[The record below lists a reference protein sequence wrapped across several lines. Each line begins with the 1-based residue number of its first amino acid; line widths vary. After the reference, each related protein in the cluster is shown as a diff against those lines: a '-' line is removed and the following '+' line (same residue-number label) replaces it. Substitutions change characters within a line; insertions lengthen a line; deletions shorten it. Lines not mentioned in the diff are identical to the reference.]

1 MEEEKQQ
8 QMSLGFRREHCIEKL
23 NIMILNFNKI
33 VVFVSIFAINSCGN
47 YSFTG
52 ASIPV
57 GTETFQVNLF
67 SNNSGNNVGSIYEPG
82 IDRDFTL
89 ALQNILENQTNLQ
102 LIQTNGDLLYEG
114 EIIEYRVSPMT
125 STADLNAAQNRLTIS
140 VNVIYTNFKKEEDSF
155 ERRFS
160 FFFDYPAEQ
169 QLISVKSEAHEII
182 FERLTQDIFNA
193 SLAKW

>member
-1 MEEEKQQ
+1 
-8 QMSLGFRREHCIEKL
+8 
-23 NIMILNFNKI
+23 MILNFNKI

-52 ASIPV
+52 ASIPE

-67 SNNSGNNVGSIYEPG
+67 SNSSGNNVGSIYEPG
-82 IDRDFTL
+82 LDRDFTL

-169 QLISVKSEAHEII
+169 QLISIKSEAHEII

>member
-1 MEEEKQQ
+1 
-8 QMSLGFRREHCIEKL
+8 
-23 NIMILNFNKI
+23 MILNFKRL
-33 VVFVSIFAINSCGN
+33 IFFLFLISFHSCGN

-52 ASIPV
+52 ASIPE

-67 SNNSGNNVGSIYEPG
+67 ENNSGNNVGSIFEPG
-82 IDRDFTL
+82 LDRDLTL

-102 LIQTNGDLLYEG
+102 LVQSNGDLLYEG

-140 VNVIYTNFKKEEDSF
+140 VNINYTNFKKEEDNF

-160 FFFDYPAEQ
+160 FFFDFPAEQ
-169 QLISVKSEAHEII
+169 QLISIKNEAHEII

>member
-1 MEEEKQQ
+1 
-8 QMSLGFRREHCIEKL
+8 
-23 NIMILNFNKI
+23 MILNFKRL
-33 VVFVSIFAINSCGN
+33 IFFLFLISFHSCGN

-52 ASIPV
+52 ASIPE

-67 SNNSGNNVGSIYEPG
+67 ENNSGNNVGSIFEPG
-82 IDRDFTL
+82 LDRDLTL

-102 LIQTNGDLLYEG
+102 LVQSNGDLLYEG

-140 VNVIYTNFKKEEDSF
+140 VNINYTNFKKEEDNF

-160 FFFDYPAEQ
+160 FFFDFPAEQ
-169 QLISVKSEAHEII
+169 QLISIKNEAHEII
-182 FERLTQDIFNA
+182 FERLTHDIFNA

>member
-1 MEEEKQQ
+1 
-8 QMSLGFRREHCIEKL
+8 
-23 NIMILNFNKI
+23 MILNFNKI
-33 VVFVSIFAINSCGN
+33 VVFVSIFTINSCGN

-52 ASIPV
+52 ASIPE

-82 IDRDFTL
+82 LDRDFTL
-89 ALQNILENQTNLQ
+89 ALQSILENQTNLQ

>member
-1 MEEEKQQ
+1 
-8 QMSLGFRREHCIEKL
+8 
-23 NIMILNFNKI
+23 MILNCKRL
-33 VVFVSIFAINSCGN
+33 VFFLFLISFHSCGN

-52 ASIPV
+52 ASIPE

-67 SNNSGNNVGSIYEPG
+67 ENNSGNNVGSIFEPG
-82 IDRDFTL
+82 LDRDLTL

-102 LIQTNGDLLYEG
+102 LVQSNGDLLYEG

-140 VNVIYTNFKKEEDSF
+140 VNINYINFKKEEDNF

-160 FFFDYPAEQ
+160 FFFDFPAEQ
-169 QLISVKSEAHEII
+169 QLISIKNEAHEII